1 MRSIRLYIQDILD
14 CFKAIEGFLGNM
26 SFTEFQNDD
35 KTASAVVRKFEVVGE
50 AAKNIPDAVREKY
63 PEIPW
68 KEMAGLRDKLI
79 HFYFG
84 VKYDLVW
91 QTAKTRIPQLVPM
104 MNEVLKEL
112 DT

>member
-1 MRSIRLYIQDILD
+1 
-14 CFKAIEGFLGNM
+14 
-26 SFTEFQNDD
+26 
-35 KTASAVVRKFEVVGE
+35 VVGE